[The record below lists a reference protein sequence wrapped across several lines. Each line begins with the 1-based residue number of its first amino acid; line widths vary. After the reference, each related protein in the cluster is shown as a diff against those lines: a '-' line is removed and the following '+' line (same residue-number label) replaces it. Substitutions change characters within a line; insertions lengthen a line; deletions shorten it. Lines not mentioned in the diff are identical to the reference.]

1 MAGIVAV
8 PEVRTPDMVVDAAG
22 SAPAV
27 VRRELTWDRM
37 AWVLGLSGLWFVGG
51 LWVLSQVAGGA
62 TVAVTSPS
70 ALGFRG
76 LIRDLEV
83 NPGVNPGG

>member
-1 MAGIVAV
+1 MGTGWPGFWGCPVF
-8 PEVRTPDMVVDAAG
+8 
-22 SAPAV
+22 
-27 VRRELTWDRM
+27 
-37 AWVLGLSGLWFVGG
+37 GLWGG

>member
-37 AWVLGLSGLWFVGG
+37 AWIWGCPVLWFVSG
-51 LWVLSQVAGGA
+51 LGVLSQVAGGA